1 VSLDRGAHWDT
12 LDAGL
17 PNVPVHDLVVHPRD
31 RQLVAATHGRSVW
44 IVDALPVQELTPAV
58 RAEPAHLFHVDEV
71 QADRGWRSR
80 PSRWFDETP
89 YLPTTTIH
97 YWAKTAGTGKLW
109 VLNADKQLLREI
121 VVEAQAGIN
130 RLEWNLLVDADL
142 ALAAERA
149 KNDKLAEDARKAA
162 ETPEKATD
170 TDDSGRLAKTP
181 YAESVRLGHRLYLL
195 PGDYTLQL
203 QLAGHTS
210 ETPFVVAA
218 PEPRKPRATPAP
230 KIRGKED

>member
-1 VSLDRGAHWDT
+1 MAPKRKLGRFASAPLLAASLALLALSGCA
-12 LDAGL
+12 
-17 PNVPVHDLVVHPRD
+17 
-31 RQLVAATHGRSVW
+31 SVE
-44 IVDALPVQELTPAV
+44 VQKPAV
-58 RAEPAHLFHVDEV
+58 SAH
-71 QADRGWRSR
+71 
-80 PSRWFDETP
+80 
-89 YLPTTTIH
+89 
-97 YWAKTAGTGKLW
+97 
-109 VLNADKQLLREI
+109 NEI